1 MILRTDTS
9 RITLTMACGSL
20 VEAFYNVIVVCK
32 YGEVFNN
39 VLQQISLNYKVRS
52 MNAIQ
57 LKSSA
62 FNGTQMRAQR
72 CGVAQPRSTTAS
84 CVTVRAAQSLQGKV
98 VSVGANNTT
107 IVAVE
112 NISVHPLYSKR
123 VKRTKRHTAHDDKG
137 ECQVGDI
144 VMLKPCR
151 PLSKTKRFTVDEIV
165 FRGN

>member
-1 MILRTDTS
+1 
-9 RITLTMACGSL
+9 
-20 VEAFYNVIVVCK
+20 
-32 YGEVFNN
+32 
-39 VLQQISLNYKVRS
+39 

-57 LKSSA
+57 LKTSA
-62 FNGTQMRAQR
+62 FNGTQLRAQK
-72 CGVAQPRSTTAS
+72 CGVAQPRSTTAP

-98 VSVGANNTT
+98 VSVGDNKTT

-123 VKRTKRHTAHDDKG
+123 VKRTMRHTAHDDKG

-151 PLSKTKRFTVDEIV
+151 PLSKKKRFVVDEVI